1 MDSQPPSGVR
11 LIAMKCLQR
20 LLDEM
25 TVLRVSARRDERAPD
40 DANRRRSDDGGTD
53 RNQG

>member
-1 MDSQPPSGVR
+1 M
-11 LIAMKCLQR
+11 LIVNRRARGLGAR

-40 DANRRRSDDGGTD
+40 DANRRRSDDGGSD
-53 RNQG
+53 RNQD